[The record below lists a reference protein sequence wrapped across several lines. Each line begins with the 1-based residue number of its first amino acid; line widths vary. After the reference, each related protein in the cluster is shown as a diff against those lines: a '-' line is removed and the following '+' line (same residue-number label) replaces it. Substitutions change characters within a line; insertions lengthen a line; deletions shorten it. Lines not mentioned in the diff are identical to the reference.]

1 MPLDMLGSTK
11 IDYNLAIISKDY
23 LNLSLRLGYH
33 FNMVDCYLSDN
44 RNDNY
49 IYFRFLGWVTE
60 ITRRSRRAK
69 LISFILE
76 KSDFTVENKGELVI
90 ARTKKM
96 GRQEMEECLR
106 VIGRLIGF
114 TRQLDVLLRTDD
126 SIEKYVNLF
135 LEANKP
141 TPVF

>member
-1 MPLDMLGSTK
+1 VGSAN

-23 LNLSLRLGYH
+23 VNLSLRLGYH

-49 IYFRFLGWVTE
+49 IYFRFLGGVTE

-76 KSDFTVENKGELVI
+76 KSDFTVESKGDLVI

-96 GRQEMEECLR
+96 GRQEMEESLR
-106 VIGRLIGF
+106 IIGRLIGF

-126 SIEKYVNLF
+126 SIEKYVRLF
-135 LEANKP
+135 FEGK
-141 TPVF
+141 